1 MNRGEALVGVEIS
14 LSMSEHIRIE
24 IGIKDT

>member
-1 MNRGEALVGVEIS
+1 MKRGEALVGVEIS

>member
-14 LSMSEHIRIE
+14 LRMSEHVRIE
-24 IGIKDT
+24 IGGKDT